1 MESTQRIDAG
11 FYGAEMASDRRTVS
25 PPPVDRVFAVSAK
38 TEVLRRPTER
48 TVLIRGPQIPV
59 GSGMKATLFEIYI
72 PGGVKDFFSNLFGR

>member
-11 FYGAEMASDRRTVS
+11 FYGAETVSDRRTS
-25 PPPVDRVFAVSAK
+25 SLPPIDRTFDMSSK
-38 TEVLRRPTER
+38 TEVLSRPSER

-72 PGGVKDFFSNLFGR
+72 PGSVKDFFGKLFGG